1 VRVTDH
7 LPDLKMEKVRNFLRN
22 YLESE
27 KFFSKFSYFLGEA
40 KPKSENFQGNLKSD
54 VKVKNFFT
62 KFLNLKLKLK
72 VIGKRNFH

>member
-1 VRVTDH
+1 MM
-7 LPDLKMEKVRNFLRN
+7 LLFI
-22 YLESE
+22 SS
-27 KFFSKFSYFLGEA
+27 FFSQLLLLLLLLLLSLSLIHE
-40 KPKSENFQGNLKSD
+40 PKSENFQGNLKSD